1 MHIPTL
7 GEDMKKRSYSTQIK
21 SKTASTTTVIA
32 STPTPDRYDDVV
44 AGGDEWRLDKYLANP
59 VVQFGHD
66 YSTPPVGKTEKLTT
80 DKDGN
85 LVATIRWDDSPTNPL
100 GQTVARQFREG
111 FLSAV
116 SVGFQPGRS
125 TPRNKLPTDHPAY
138 GASGMLFEQNQL
150 LEISAVP
157 VPANGEALALRGY
170 GASQFKHI
178 LSVEETDDSY
188 IVTYAK
194 HDEAMA
200 EEEEPEDE
208 IEEEAF
214 GDEEEEEALEDE
226 EEEQG
231 VYGDEEEEAIGDE
244 EEEEEDEEAKHMVK
258 HALKALV
265 QEVLIEVLGEADL
278 EVLTAPTIKS
288 AQSSCSHVDS
298 HRTRQA
304 DPLGSVFG
312 IDK

>member
-1 MHIPTL
+1 
-7 GEDMKKRSYSTQIK
+7 
-21 SKTASTTTVIA
+21 
-32 STPTPDRYDDVV
+32 
-44 AGGDEWRLDKYLANP
+44 
-59 VVQFGHD
+59 
-66 YSTPPVGKTEKLTT
+66 
-80 DKDGN
+80 
-85 LVATIRWDDSPTNPL
+85 
-100 GQTVARQFREG
+100 
-111 FLSAV
+111 
-116 SVGFQPGRS
+116 
-125 TPRNKLPTDHPAY
+125 
-138 GASGMLFEQNQL
+138 MLFEQNQL

-170 GASQFKHI
+170 GASQFKSI

-194 HDEAMA
+194 YDEAMA

-214 GDEEEEEALEDE
+214 GDEEEEEEPE
-226 EEEQG
+226 EEGAGE
-231 VYGDEEEEAIGDE
+231 YGDEEEEEAIED
-244 EEEEEDEEAKHMVK
+244 EEEEDEEAKHMVK

-278 EVLTAPTIKS
+278 EVLAAPAVKRS
-288 AQSSCSHVDS
+288 HSPSSQTKR